1 MKTSEKDDLWMKIG
15 KKLTYSINDFFLFI
29 FIFHDSHNAKKNNS
43 LQRGIFQIRHRRT
56 KYMRLMFTAHLF
68 RSNDSHE

>member
-29 FIFHDSHNAKKNNS
+29 FIFHDSHNAKKK
-43 LQRGIFQIRHRRT
+43 IIRC
-56 KYMRLMFTAHLF
+56 KEGFFKFDIGELNICA
-68 RSNDSHE
+68 